1 MCREGGE
8 CFVGSTGDKSICTD
22 CLCAGFFLVVVG
34 SIFQAKTESILI
46 QLDAERSRPTAQSST
61 FSFLC
66 LMGCWEFPILTQPL
80 HEGREKETHNS
91 NKAADFN
98 TTTGSFLLF
107 FDFFDLFMTPLQ
119 KVSSSY
125 LTGWFD
131 FERQT
136 QLQHLSISSS
146 SSSQN
151 KNTHTQ
157 TR

>member
-1 MCREGGE
+1 
-8 CFVGSTGDKSICTD
+8 
-22 CLCAGFFLVVVG
+22 
-34 SIFQAKTESILI
+34 LI
-46 QLDAERSRPTAQSST
+46 QLDAERSRPTAQSGT
-61 FSFLC
+61 PFLLFFLSVWWGVENFQYWLSHC
-66 LMGCWEFPILTQPL
+66 R
-80 HEGREKETHNS
+80 GREKETRNS

-98 TTTGSFLLF
+98 TTTGSFHLF
-107 FDFFDLFMTPLQ
+107 LFDLFMTPLQ

-151 KNTHTQ
+151 KKTHTQ